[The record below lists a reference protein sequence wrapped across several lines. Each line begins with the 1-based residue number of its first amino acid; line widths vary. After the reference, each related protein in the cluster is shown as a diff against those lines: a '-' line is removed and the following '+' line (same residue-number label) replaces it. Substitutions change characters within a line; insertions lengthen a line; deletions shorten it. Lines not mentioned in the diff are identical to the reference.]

1 MPTLENYRTIKAA
14 ATVALELKSKP
25 TLEL

>member
-14 ATVALELKSKP
+14 ANVALKLKSKP